1 VIGKRPE
8 VIGRFMRAMAEASK
22 IMHTDREFVYKV
34 LGKYLRVTDRNVLDS
49 AYSAEIKAM
58 EPRLAIKI
66 ESLHAILDE
75 VAQSDAR
82 AKKVKPQELVDSRYL
97 DEMEKSGFMDRLW
110 AKR

>member
-1 VIGKRPE
+1 MRRYLQNRAQPPLFSAPRQRRWKRGI
-8 VIGRFMRAMAEASK
+8 VRLFLFGCG
-22 IMHTDREFVYKV
+22 V
-34 LGKYLRVTDRNVLDS
+34 G
-49 AYSAEIKAM
+49 SAEIKAM

-110 AKR
+110 TKR

>member
-1 VIGKRPE
+1 MVT
-8 VIGRFMRAMAEASK
+8 RFDETPQPNKTGERSPFSISPVAGERTEGAAPN
-22 IMHTDREFVYKV
+22 FVNSV
-34 LGKYLRVTDRNVLDS
+34 GN
-49 AYSAEIKAM
+49 AEIKAM

-97 DEMEKSGFMDRLW
+97 DEMEKSEFMDRLW

>member
-1 VIGKRPE
+1 MEPRLAI
-8 VIGRFMRAMAEASK
+8 K
-22 IMHTDREFVYKV
+22 IESLH
-34 LGKYLRVTDRNVLDS
+34 
-49 AYSAEIKAM
+49 SAEIKAM